1 MTDDNDKKP
10 RRNKDKKLSKHY
22 DILINGKNVKILN
35 YRIKNY
41 KDSSVSGRVIELI
54 SQLKF
59 DKADSGDVII
69 EIDAPNEKLTV
80 SGTWKFG
87 WDEPGNHGVAYLINE
102 VKR

>member
-1 MTDDNDKKP
+1 MTDDSNKNI

-22 DILINGKNVKILN
+22 DILINGKKVKILN

-59 DKADSGDVII
+59 DKAGSSDVII

-80 SGTWKFG
+80 AGTWKFG
-87 WDEPGNHGVAYLINE
+87 
-102 VKR
+102 